1 MDFNHVLEKCG
12 NFGRY
17 QWMLLLLYGCTNIL
31 SSMHYFSQTLISFTP
46 EHWCYHPQ
54 LANKSFEEIDKIYKQ
69 FKRPHCTLLEK
80 FDDESGIATPAEGS
94 ECREWFYRRQD
105 GYESITTELNWV
117 CDDAFR
123 NAVGQSF
130 YFLGAVVGTISFGAL
145 ADRIGR
151 LPAVLLS
158 TFTGGLGDFITAFV
172 GNVTFYAIS
181 RFISGLSTDTFYM
194 LMYILVF
201 EYLSPK
207 KRTLGLNIVPTI
219 FYCTGLMLSPWFAL
233 WVQTWRKY
241 LFVASVPVLLVFA
254 YPLLACESAN
264 WLLTRK
270 KYDRAV
276 KCLKRV
282 AKFNGRQVEEKVFE
296 DFVEFYKKK
305 IEVEDE
311 KLKNSNDTFWGM
323 FKTPR
328 LRKFTIILLV
338 KSVIITMAFD
348 IISRNMEGMGS
359 SPFKLFSYTAI
370 CYVPGGLTIIAFQ
383 NIVGRKGM
391 ASLSLLVGGIITAVT
406 GFLVAFM
413 DAKSHALLLGIMVGL
428 GRYGVVVAYDAE
440 VQYCTEI
447 IPTSVRGRGVANIHV
462 LGYACSFLNSYVLYL
477 ATFYRPL
484 PALFISIIMLI
495 GAALCLLLPET
506 LNKKLPETL
515 SDGELFGLD
524 EKWYYFP
531 CWSRTRKN
539 SNVSKQI
546 SNIQQMDKEKT
557 YF

>member
-1 MDFNHVLEKCG
+1 MDFNQVLEKCG

-17 QWMLLLLYGCTNIL
+17 QWVLLMLYGCTNIL

-54 LANKSFEEIDKIYKQ
+54 LANKSFEDIDKIYRQ
-69 FKRPHCTLLEK
+69 FTKPHCTLLEK
-80 FDDESGIATPAEGS
+80 FDEESGIAVPAKDGG

-130 YFLGAVVGTISFGAL
+130 YYVGAVVGTIGFGCL

-151 LPAVLLS
+151 LPALLM
-158 TFTGGLGDFITAFV
+158 TTMTGALGDFLTSFV

-194 LMYILVF
+194 LMFILVF

-207 KRTLGLNIVPTI
+207 KRTFGLNIVPA
-219 FYCTGLMLSPWFAL
+219 FCYCTGLMLSPWFAL

-241 LFVASVPVLLVFA
+241 LLVASVPALLVLT

-264 WLLTRK
+264 WLLTRR
-270 KYDRAV
+270 KYERAV
-276 KCLKRV
+276 KCLKHV

-296 DFVEFYKKK
+296 EFVKFYKQK

-311 KLKNSNDTFWGM
+311 KLKSSNDTFWRM
-323 FKTPR
+323 FRTPR

-338 KSVIITMAFD
+338 KSGIVTMAFD
-348 IISRNMEGMGS
+348 IISRNMEGLGS

-370 CYVPGGLTIIAFQ
+370 SSIPGGLTIIAFQ
-383 NIVGRKGM
+383 NIIGRKGM
-391 ASLSLLVGGIITAVT
+391 ASLSLLVGGIITAIT
-406 GFLVAFM
+406 GFLIAFM
-413 DAKSHALLLGIMVGL
+413 DAKSNFVLLGIMVGL
-428 GRYGVVVAYDAE
+428 GRYGAVVAHDAE
-440 VQYCTEI
+440 VQYCAEI

-462 LGYACSFLNSYVLYL
+462 VGYACSFLNSYVIYL

-484 PALFISIIMLI
+484 PAIFISSIMFM
-495 GAALCLLLPET
+495 GAALCLCLPET
-506 LNKKLPETL
+506 LNTKLPETL
-515 SDGELFGLD
+515 SDGEVFGLD
-524 EKWYYFP
+524 QKWYYFP
-531 CWSRTRKN
+531 CWSRNRKN
-539 SNVSKQI
+539 SKMS
-546 SNIQQMDKEKT
+546 T
-557 YF
+557 HL